1 MILAVTMLTSL
12 MIAMAMMSIEMAT
25 VVMVY
30 VMEHVVDDDGGDV
43 GDGGDDGDDDDDS
56 DTRFIHNNPITS
68 TQHEHKAHH
77 ECNELPGLYLP
88 GVLATW
94 FVFTRCDGYLVCMCL
109 LYGGHE
115 RSELPGL
122 YLPGLLATWFSF
134 TRLAG
139 YLVCMHMAISL
150 FIVSRPRPA
159 AISAQDTSIGNP

>member
-88 GVLATW
+88 GVMATSFACACCTVVMSGASYRVYIYPVCWLPGFHLPDWLATS
-94 FVFTRCDGYLVCMCL
+94 FAC
-109 LYGGHE
+109 
-115 RSELPGL
+115 
-122 YLPGLLATWFSF
+122 TWLS
-134 TRLAG
+134 A
-139 YLVCMHMAISL
+139 CSL
-150 FIVSRPRPA
+150 FPDPA
-159 AISAQDTSIGNP
+159 PQPFQLKIHRSATLDSI